1 MKSHLKRL
9 VVPKSWKLL
18 KKEEKFVVRPRP
30 GAHPAKLSMPISLL
44 LKNLGYASTTNEVKK
59 ILNTK
64 EVLIDGTRVKEHKV
78 PVGFMDI
85 ITIKET
91 NDILRVVLDEKGRLK
106 LIPADKDEA
115 LLKLSRI
122 KGKKVLTKGKMQLNL
137 EDNRNILIDK
147 GDYKVG
153 DTVLITVPFQ
163 EIKQHLK
170 LEKGAFIYLIGG
182 KHIGHKGTIES
193 IEGNKLIYTSAKK
206 KYESLKKYAFVIGKE
221 KESIKLE

>member
-9 VVPKSWKLL
+9 IVPKSWKLL

-44 LKNLGYASTTNEVKK
+44 LKNLGYASTTKEVKK
-59 ILNTK
+59 ILSTK
-64 EVLIDGTRVKEHKV
+64 QVLVDGKRVKEHKI

-85 ITIKET
+85 ITIKDT
-91 NDILRVVLDEKGRLK
+91 NDVLRIVLDEKGRLRI
-106 LIPADKDEA
+106 IPAEKDEA

-122 KGKKVLTKGKMQLNL
+122 KGKKVLSKGKIQLNL
-137 EDNRNILIDK
+137 SDNKNILIDK

-153 DTVLITVPFQ
+153 DSVLITVPFQ

-170 LEKGAFIYLIGG
+170 LEKGALIYLIGG
-182 KHIGHKGTIES
+182 KHIGNKGTVDS
-193 IEGNKLIYTSAKK
+193 IEGNKLIYTSARK
-206 KYESLKKYAFVIGKE
+206 KYESLKKYAFVIGKG
-221 KESIKLE
+221 KESIKLG

>member
-64 EVLIDGTRVKEHKV
+64 EVLVDGKRVKEHKV

-85 ITIKET
+85 ITIKDT
-91 NDILRVVLDEKGRLK
+91 KDVFRVVLDEKGRLK
-106 LIPADKDEA
+106 IVPADKDEA

-122 KGKKVLTKGKMQLNL
+122 KGKKVLTKGNTQLNL
-137 EDNRNILIDK
+137 ADNRNILVGK
-147 GDYKVG
+147 GDHKVG

-170 LEKGAFIYLIGG
+170 LEKGALICLIGG
-182 KHIGHKGTIES
+182 KHIGNRGTVES
-193 IEGNKLIYTSAKK
+193 IEGNKLVYTSGKK
-206 KYESLKKYAFVIGKE
+206 RYESLKKYAFVIGKG
-221 KESIKLE
+221 KESIKLG